1 MAGIAIVLDVLRKNP
16 SLYTG
21 QSLHSYGLFSA
32 TAAAAAAAAA
42 ISAGTPFASRALFG
56 YSLSLSLSTNM
67 CVCVCARVCVCAVDG
82 SFNWVITF
90 GLLICGL
97 GMDWF
102 EFNGHGQ
109 LVSWLLFFEYG
120 SYRIG
125 LVVLL
130 DWV

>member
-32 TAAAAAAAAA
+32 TAAASAAAAA

-56 YSLSLSLSTNM
+56 YSLSRSLSNDLNCLFM
-67 CVCVCARVCVCAVDG
+67 D
-82 SFNWVITF
+82 WV
-90 GLLICGL
+90 L
-97 GMDWF
+97 GMNWF

-109 LVSWLLFFEYG
+109 LVSWLLFFEYE
-120 SYRIG
+120 SDRIG

-130 DWV
+130 DFRGMV